1 MVFKYCLSNYSSFL
15 VALVFLAK
23 NQGHKLREDWQ
34 NIFKFEKKRK
44 NINTRLEELELGK
57 AGSYS
62 MSWTMLQAHLKAEVV
77 NLEWDQ
83 NFQLYLSAKVQIL
96 AWIVFFLG
104 I

>member
-77 NLEWDQ
+77 NLE
-83 NFQLYLSAKVQIL
+83 
-96 AWIVFFLG
+96 
-104 I
+104 